1 PRIELAAWLTAPD
14 NPLFA
19 RTLVNRVWR
28 HLLGRGLVEPVDD
41 LRSTNPSTHPALLDA
56 LAKDFVTNG
65 YNLRQLIR
73 TIVSSRTYQL
83 TSRTR
88 GLNRLDDRFYSHA
101 FVKELAAQI
110 FADTVAQVTGVADQF
125 DGYPEGTHAVQ
136 LIGSH
141 TPSYALDVL
150 GRCPRAR
157 SCDAPGGTGGG
168 LAQALHLI
176 NGQTINDK
184 LRGGIAGQLL
194 ARGLADRDVIE
205 ELYLRALTRLPEPRE
220 LAEWEP
226 LLDRA
231 TSTAEAARDLLWTL
245 LNSREFAFNH

>member
-1 PRIELAAWLTAPD
+1 M
-14 NPLFA
+14 
-19 RTLVNRVWR
+19 NRVWKY
-28 HLLGRGLVEPVDD
+28 LLGRGLVEPVDD

-56 LAKDFVTNG
+56 LANDFVTKG
-65 YNLRQLIR
+65 YDLRGLVR

-101 FVKELAAQI
+101 FLKELPAQV
-110 FADTVAQVTGVADQF
+110 FADAVAQVTGVTDQF

-150 GRCPRAR
+150 GRCPRER
-157 SCDAPGGTGGG
+157 PCDAPGRTGGG

-176 NGQTINDK
+176 NGQTINEK
-184 LRGGIAGQLL
+184 LRGDGAEQLL
-194 ARGLADRDVIE
+194 VRELTNREIIE
-205 ELYLRALTRLPEPRE
+205 EFYVRALTRLPEPRE

-226 LLDRA
+226 LLNRA
-231 TSTAEAARDLLWTL
+231 TNNMEAVRDLLWTL
-245 LNSREFAFNH
+245 LNSREFAFNLSLIHI